1 MLIPLVATRDAPTA
15 GQDLAGRG
23 RAADPSGG
31 GMVPAVPGD
40 PPAAPGP
47 ALAPLSPVPPRAVPP
62 TGALPT
68 EGPRTTGP
76 ATTPPPTTSP
86 PGAPATTRPAGTPAP
101 PAGAD
106 LEVTEVSTVP
116 DQLAEGYVATFRATV
131 RNVGTAAS
139 PPGSPDIVFLLD
151 GVPVSWS
158 RSDTSSLRPGEERLY
173 VADGGPV
180 SATWTATRGR
190 YRLVA
195 IVDAGDRIA
204 EPSERNN
211 SATTAFRIR

>member
-1 MLIPLVATRDAPTA
+1 
-15 GQDLAGRG
+15 
-23 RAADPSGG
+23 
-31 GMVPAVPGD
+31 
-40 PPAAPGP
+40 
-47 ALAPLSPVPPRAVPP
+47 
-62 TGALPT
+62 
-68 EGPRTTGP
+68 
-76 ATTPPPTTSP
+76 
-86 PGAPATTRPAGTPAP
+86 
-101 PAGAD
+101 
-106 LEVTEVSTVP
+106 VSTVP

-190 YRLVA
+190 HRLVA
-195 IVDAGDRIA
+195 IVDAGDRVA